1 MLWMG
6 FAEMFCVA
14 MLAGIL
20 GGVLMAIATRQNN
33 KYNME
38 MMELQWK
45 SDYSYFRERIEKLE
59 HQISTL
65 SVDKPVSNGKN
76 LNSHKG
82 YKHQRHNYQRG

>member
-1 MLWMG
+1 MLWIG
-6 FAEMFCVA
+6 LGEIVCVG
-14 MLAGIL
+14 MLSGLAGAF
-20 GGVLMAIATRQNN
+20 LMALANRQNN
-33 KYNME
+33 KFNME

-45 SDYSYFRERIEKLE
+45 SDYSFFRERIEKLE

-82 YKHQRHNYQRG
+82 YKHQRHFNQRG